1 MLILNQFDSMSQCVT
16 GGCQIGENTQR
27 AGSNFEGLMQSY
39 SLEVRLEL
47 QNMQGAGDVIY
58 VHFLDVGVL

>member
-16 GGCQIGENTQR
+16 GGCQVGENTQR

-39 SLEVRLEL
+39 IPEVRLEF
-47 QNMQGAGDVIY
+47 QNVDGAGDAIY
-58 VHFLDVGVL
+58 TYCLDVGVL